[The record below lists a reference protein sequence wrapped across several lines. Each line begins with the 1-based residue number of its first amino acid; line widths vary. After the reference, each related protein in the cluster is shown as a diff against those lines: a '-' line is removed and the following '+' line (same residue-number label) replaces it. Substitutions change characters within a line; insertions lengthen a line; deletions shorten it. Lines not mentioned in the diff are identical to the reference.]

1 MHVYK
6 LVLLELWHRKSQLIS
21 GILAITLGIAIIVGI
36 RSVSEFSEKAVA
48 VQLDNL
54 GANILIL
61 PQAGSID
68 NYYSAD
74 IDAPTMPQ
82 DYVDK
87 IINSTIPGVD
97 NLSPKL
103 TRRVDIGT
111 NRVVLTGILPK
122 SEIASKPIWQQSG
135 LLGGEIAASCDP
147 GSTANQ
153 SNGYEDEKLQRKVI
167 DTLAG
172 YDCFIGSLVAQKM
185 KLKEQDTL
193 TFHGK
198 TFTVVRVL
206 QETGTVD
213 DDRIFANIASVQ
225 EVLGIPG
232 QVSAIEVM
240 GCCNA
245 ISDGLLSKLR
255 NILPDTRVTTISQIV
270 STQIGTNQMMRKVS
284 LVFLLIILFV
294 GGISIGNYMWANV
307 NERRK
312 EIGMLRMMGY
322 SRHKIHQL
330 LISKAIF
337 LGLVGGIFGY
347 IIGTLSGVFL
357 GPYLANIAVKPVS
370 VLLAWSIGIAVI
382 ISIIGSII
390 PAWLAGKIEPFST
403 MQEV

>member
-1 MHVYK
+1 MNIFR

-36 RSVSEFSEKAVA
+36 RSVSEYSEKAVA

-82 DYVDK
+82 EYVDR
-87 IINSTIPGVD
+87 IVNSTIQGVD

-103 TRRVDIGT
+103 TRRVDVGNT
-111 NRVVLTGILPK
+111 RVVLTGILPK

-135 LLGGEIAASCDP
+135 LMGGEIKASCDP
-147 GSTANQ
+147 SSTANQ
-153 SNGYEDEKLQRKVI
+153 SNGLEDTKLQRKVI

-172 YDCFIGSLVAQKM
+172 QGCLIGSLAAR
-185 KLKEQDTL
+185 KLNVREGGSIPIL
-193 TFHGK
+193 GK
-198 TFTVVRVL
+198 SFKVVRVL
-206 QETGTVD
+206 EETGTID
-213 DDRIFANIASVQ
+213 DDRIFANISSVQ
-225 EVLGIPG
+225 EVLGIPN

-245 ISDGLLSKLR
+245 ISDGLLGKLR
-255 NILPDTRVTTISQIV
+255 NILPDTRITTISQIV
-270 STQIGTNQMMRKVS
+270 STQIGTNKMMKKVS
-284 LVFLLIILFV
+284 LVFLILILFV
-294 GGISIGNYMWANV
+294 GGISIGNYIWANV

-312 EIGMLRMMGY
+312 EIGILRMMGY
-322 SRHKIHQL
+322 SRHKIHLL
-330 LISKAIF
+330 LISKAII
-337 LGLVGGIFGY
+337 LGLVGGILGY
-347 IIGTLSGVFL
+347 IIGTLAGVFL
-357 GPYLANIAVKPVS
+357 GPYLAGIDVKPVP
-370 VLLAWSIGIAVI
+370 VLFAWSLLIAVVI
-382 ISIIGSII
+382 AIIGSVI
-390 PAWLAGKIEPFST
+390 PAWLAGKIEPFSS

>member
-1 MHVYK
+1 MNVFR

-61 PQAGSID
+61 PQSSSVD

-74 IDAPTMPQ
+74 IDAPTIPQ
-82 DYVDK
+82 EYVDR
-87 IINSTIPGVD
+87 IVNSTIQGVD

-103 TRRVDIGT
+103 TRRVDIGK
-111 NRVVLTGILPK
+111 NKVVFTGILPR

-135 LLGGEIAASCDP
+135 LMGAEIKASCDP
-147 GSTANQ
+147 TSSANT
-153 SNGYEDEKLQRKVI
+153 SAGYEDTKLQRKVI

-172 YDCFIGSLVAQKM
+172 YDCFVGSLVAQK
-185 KLKEQDTL
+185 LKVKEGDSIL
-193 TFHGK
+193 ILGKSFH
-198 TFTVVRVL
+198 VVRVL

-213 DDRIFANIASVQ
+213 DDRIFANISSVQ
-225 EVLGIPG
+225 QVLGIPN

-245 ISDGLLSKLR
+245 ISDGLLGKLR
-255 NILPDTRVTTISQIV
+255 NILPDTRITTISQIV
-270 STQIGTNQMMRKVS
+270 STQIGTNKMMKKVS
-284 LVFLLIILFV
+284 LVFLIIILFV
-294 GGISIGNYMWANV
+294 GGISIGNYIWANV

-312 EIGMLRMMGY
+312 EIGILRMMGY
-322 SRHKIHQL
+322 SRRKIHLL

-337 LGLVGGIFGY
+337 LGLVGGILGY
-347 IIGTLSGVFL
+347 LIGTLAGVFL
-357 GPYLANIAVKPVS
+357 GPYLAGIDVKPVP
-370 VLLAWSIGIAVI
+370 VLFAWSLLIAVI
-382 ISIIGSII
+382 IAVIGSII

>member
-1 MHVYK
+1 MNIFK
-6 LVLLELWHRKSQLIS
+6 LVFLELLHRKSQLIS
-21 GILAITLGIAIIVGI
+21 GLLAITLGIAIIVGI

-61 PQAGSID
+61 PQASSID

-74 IDAPTMPQ
+74 IDAPTFPQ
-82 DYVDK
+82 EYVDR
-87 IINSTIPGVD
+87 IVNSTIQGVD

-103 TRRVDIGT
+103 TRRIDIGP
-111 NRVVLTGILPK
+111 NKVVLTGILPK

-147 GSTANQ
+147 SSAENKST
-153 SNGYEDEKLQRKVI
+153 GLEDEKLQRKVI

-172 YDCFIGSLVAQKM
+172 FDCLVGSLAAQK
-185 KLKEQDTL
+185 LKVKEGDSIPIQGTS
-193 TFHGK
+193 FN
-198 TFTVVRVL
+198 VVRIL

-225 EVLGIPG
+225 QVLGIPN

-245 ISDGLLSKLR
+245 ISDGLLGKLR
-255 NILPDTRVTTISQIV
+255 NILPDTRITTISQIV
-270 STQIGTNQMMRKVS
+270 STQIGTNQMMKKVS
-284 LVFLLIILFV
+284 LVFLIIILFV
-294 GGISIGNYMWANV
+294 GGISIGNYIWANV

-312 EIGMLRMMGY
+312 EIGILRMMGY
-322 SRHKIHQL
+322 SRHKIHLL
-330 LISKAIF
+330 LISKAVF
-337 LGLVGGIFGY
+337 LGVAGGILGY
-347 IIGTLSGVFL
+347 IIGTLAGVFL
-357 GPYLANIAVKPVS
+357 GPYLANIDVHPVPI
-370 VLLAWSIGIAVI
+370 LFLWSILIAVV
-382 ISIIGSII
+382 ISVIGSII